1 MSKWAGLAG
10 LRVGYGIMS
19 PSVVKHIV
27 DVKSPYN
34 VSVASEAQSTN
45 SNADADSEPVDSW
58 SSDFKAPLR
67 PADDV
72 GGSWNWM
79 LLYGRMIDAAL
90 PDVFAFNYAWD
101 EAKLFS
107 LR

>member
-1 MSKWAGLAG
+1 MRLNTSA
-10 LRVGYGIMS
+10 I
-19 PSVVKHIV
+19 
-27 DVKSPYN
+27 
-34 VSVASEAQSTN
+34 AQSGRFFSSL
-45 SNADADSEPVDSW
+45 SNYAIPLRRRTDADGLTCTEPVDSW
-58 SSDFKAPLR
+58 SSDFEAPLR

-79 LLYGRMIDAAL
+79 LLYGRMIDASL